1 MRIED
6 LHIDGFGILNDMSLG
21 PLPSG
26 LSVIR
31 GDNEAGKTTLLAFV
45 RHILFGF
52 PDGRSNENQY
62 PPLRGGKHGGRIK
75 VMTDGGDPYV
85 IERRP
90 GKGAGN
96 VKLTMPDG
104 RTGDD
109 SVLQQLLGFASRE
122 LFLNV
127 FAFSLSELQRF
138 ESLDDDAVK
147 GAIYSAGMGTGS
159 VSLPE
164 IDSDLENEMGD
175 VFKPRGRKPVMNEV
189 LKELETVEKGLR
201 QRGDNVEEFDRLHGE
216 LAELDER
223 IKSLQSR
230 KNQAQERR
238 DRAGKLVDAW
248 EDWVELCSCRDELE
262 QLPEMES
269 FPAQGLERLER
280 AEQQEES
287 VQEALRELED
297 EQKSHEQKLESLD
310 VDEDVIER
318 ADRIAALQR
327 GRDQYDSAVRELPRR
342 EQELKEARE
351 RLEQD
356 LKELGPQW
364 DVQKLEEFD
373 SSVGQRDTVREFR
386 DRLRNAESDVSAAR
400 NLPDLQKEWGRELF
414 PVWPAWAIVVLGL
427 VLGAVLGATVDWI
440 AGVAVALVLGGGGAG
455 AYLAFRNQQ
464 AHLEERQQE
473 QARERLERAEE
484 KLSAVQDE
492 WAEWLDSAGLQEDV
506 SPESALELMSLIG
519 QCREQHSTAEGL
531 EERIEQMQD
540 DVEDYR
546 RRAREVAEECGLEP
560 SEDQDAGH
568 LVDTLADRL
577 EQAREDRVA
586 RQNLEERLEE
596 LERKLEGQQKKLED
610 VQSRKADLLAE
621 AGAENGEEFRRLA
634 ETWKRRQELEDEVKD
649 RERALARIAGP
660 GDRVEALKKDL
671 DGTDRDEQARLKE
684 EAQRELDELNQELE
698 EALDT
703 RGRLRE
709 QRESLESEEDS
720 VELRMRR
727 QSLLSSLEENAER
740 WSVLAVARALLA
752 EAKDRYEKERQPAV
766 IQSASR
772 SFELITEGRYPRIV
786 APPGEATLDVLDRRE
801 NRKSMEDLSRGTRE
815 QLYLAVRLG
824 LIREFAQRQEP
835 LPVVMDDVF
844 VNFDPGRARA
854 AMKAVLDLAEEQQVL
869 LFTCHPQTC
878 KLAHSEES
886 STEIFHL
893 ENGELAS
900 GPDEAGW
907 ARSPRS

>member
-6 LHIDGFGILNDMSLG
+6 LHVDGFGIVNDLSLG
-21 PLPSG
+21 PLPPG
-26 LSVIR
+26 LAVIR

-75 VMTDGGDPYV
+75 VVTDSEDPYV

-104 RTGDD
+104 RTGDE

-164 IDSDLENEMGD
+164 IDSDLDKEMGD
-175 VFKPRGRKPVMNEV
+175 IFKPRGRKPVMNEL
-189 LKELETVEKGLR
+189 LKELEGVEKDLR

-216 LAELDER
+216 LEELDER
-223 IKSLQSR
+223 IKSLQR
-230 KNQAQERR
+230 RQKEAQEHR
-238 DRAGKLVDAW
+238 DRAAKLVNAW
-248 EDWVELCSCRDELE
+248 EDWVELCSCLDELDE
-262 QLPEMES
+262 LPEKES
-269 FPAQGLERLER
+269 FPAQALERLER

-297 EQKSHEQKLESLD
+297 EKENHEQKLEALD
-310 VDEDVIER
+310 VDESVLEH

-327 GRDQYDSAVRELPRR
+327 GRDQYDSAVREIPRR
-342 EQELKEARE
+342 EQELKEARD
-351 RLEQD
+351 RLEHD
-356 LKELGPQW
+356 LKELGPEW
-364 DVQKLEEFD
+364 DVKKLKEFD
-373 SSVGQRDTVREFR
+373 TSVQQRDTVRDFR
-386 DRLRNAESDVSAAR
+386 NRLRKAESEVTAAQ
-400 NLPDLQKEWGRELF
+400 NLPDFQKERGRELL
-414 PVWPAWAIVVLGL
+414 PLWPAWAAGALGL
-427 VLGAVLGATVDWI
+427 VLGVVLGATVNWI
-440 AGVAVALVLGGGGAG
+440 AGAAVAVVLGGGGAA

-464 AHLEERQQE
+464 AQLEEREQE
-473 QARERLERAEE
+473 QARERLERAQQ
-484 KLSAVQDE
+484 KLSDVEGE
-492 WAEWLDSAGLQEDV
+492 WSEWLNSAGLREDV

-519 QCREQHSTAEGL
+519 QCREQHNTAQGL
-531 EERIEQMQD
+531 EERIEQMKEGA
-540 DVEDYR
+540 EDYR

-560 SEDQDAGH
+560 SDEQDAGH
-568 LVDTLADRL
+568 LVDTLAERL

-596 LERKLEGQQKKLED
+596 LERKLEGQGKKLED
-610 VQSRKADLLAE
+610 VQSRKQDLLDE
-621 AGAENGEEFRRLA
+621 AGAEDAEEFRRLA

-660 GDRVEALKKDL
+660 GDRVQALKQEL
-671 DGTDRDEQARLKE
+671 DETDRDEQARLKE
-684 EAQRELDELNQELE
+684 DAQRELDELNQELE

-720 VELRMRR
+720 VELRMHRE
-727 QSLLSSLEENAER
+727 SLLSSLEEHAHR

-772 SFELITEGRYPRIV
+772 SFELITEGRYPCIV
-786 APPGEATLDVLDRRE
+786 APPGEATLDVLDSRE
-801 NRKSMEDLSRGTRE
+801 NRKSMDDLSRGTRE
-815 QLYLAVRLG
+815 QLYFAVRLG
-824 LIREFAQRQEP
+824 LIREFSQRQEP

-854 AMKAVLDLAEEQQVL
+854 AMKAVLDLAEDQQVL

-878 KLAHSEES
+878 DLALSEES
-886 STEIFHL
+886 STPVFHL
-893 ENGELAS
+893 EDGEVAS
-900 GPDEAGW
+900 VPEETG
-907 ARSPRS
+907 